1 MNQYY
6 YNNNYLFKD
15 MDKYHSKK
23 NGRAIMYT
31 KEIFNE
37 WIKSFSKEKHHKI
50 QKSINDF
57 ANKNDYV
64 LSQKNMMS

>member
-1 MNQYY
+1 
-6 YNNNYLFKD
+6 
-15 MDKYHSKK
+15 
-23 NGRAIMYT
+23 MYT

-64 LSQKNMMS
+64 LSQKNMIFRIKITEIEFSVVKLKFPDQK